1 LVLRK
6 ERISPSA
13 VVQCEYQS
21 QALENAGTRKPQIR
35 EHSRIRE
42 ISQICERAMGK
53 GLRETML
60 IDFQ

>member
-6 ERISPSA
+6 ERISSSA
-13 VVQCEYQS
+13 VQCEYQS
-21 QALENAGTRKPQIR
+21 QALENAGTRKPEIR

-42 ISQICERAMGK
+42 ISQICERVMGR
-53 GLRETML
+53 GLCEMML